1 MHPESWQLAWS
12 QGQKIYSFLAFCQS
26 RSSLE
31 DDNLAIGGSTLRTNA
46 EIMNNFYFILVI
58 EI

>member
-31 DDNLAIGGSTLRTNA
+31 DDNLAIGGSTL
-46 EIMNNFYFILVI
+46 IFIL
-58 EI
+58 